1 MTGER
6 LSSAALGRLSQ
17 RDCSLEW
24 VILAP
29 CMPMNDKLDLARNL
43 LGLGASSVEQQKAPM
58 GLKSLLHPIQSDVT
72 CWLGDLNC
80 PAHPAAHWPTTLTR
94 SLLLYLVSKY
104 CYRTNWTMDLDK
116 ERRTTLCR
124 AELRPE
130 LCYCLSTSLC
140 AIPNVLTIRR
150 PWPLNLCVDPVL
162 RGMTGH
168 SGSQIWGWLVCVT
181 WKWNTFRDHMTHI
194 AGAK

>member
-1 MTGER
+1 
-6 LSSAALGRLSQ
+6 
-17 RDCSLEW
+17 
-24 VILAP
+24 
-29 CMPMNDKLDLARNL
+29 MPVNDKLDLARNL

-58 GLKSLLHPIQSDVT
+58 GLKSLLHSIQSDVT

-130 LCYCLSTSLC
+130 LCVTVCQQAYVPYQMCSPLGDHGHWTF
-140 AIPNVLTIRR
+140 VLILHWGVWQATVAPKFGADWCVSHGSETHSEII
-150 PWPLNLCVDPVL
+150 WHTLLVLNKLMKELKICEIIEL
-162 RGMTGH
+162 
-168 SGSQIWGWLVCVT
+168 
-181 WKWNTFRDHMTHI
+181 
-194 AGAK
+194 